1 MNSCYH
7 CTRRKPGCHSVCEDY
22 KRDCEDRG
30 MKRVKVLIVL
40 FVCMAVMAVWLVMA
54 LLTDALGLLAALL
67 NAAEKLLNDT
77 GTAVQ
82 RAAIDLANTARGWL
96 RWAVR

>member
-1 MNSCYH
+1 
-7 CTRRKPGCHSVCEDY
+7 
-22 KRDCEDRG
+22 

-40 FVCMAVMAVWLVMA
+40 FACMAVMGVWLAMA

-67 NAAEKLLNDT
+67 NAAAKLLVDT
-77 GTAVQ
+77 AIAVQ
-82 RAAIDLANTARGWL
+82 RAGIGLYNTARGWL

>member
-1 MNSCYH
+1 
-7 CTRRKPGCHSVCEDY
+7 
-22 KRDCEDRG
+22 

-40 FVCMAVMAVWLVMA
+40 FACMAVMAVWLVMA
-54 LLTDALGLLAALL
+54 LLTDALGLLTALL

-82 RAAIDLANTARGWL
+82 RAGIGLCNTARGWL

>member
-1 MNSCYH
+1 
-7 CTRRKPGCHSVCEDY
+7 
-22 KRDCEDRG
+22 

-40 FVCMAVMAVWLVMA
+40 FACMAVMAVWLVMA

-67 NAAEKLLNDT
+67 NDT
-77 GTAVQ
+77 GIAVQ

>member
-1 MNSCYH
+1 
-7 CTRRKPGCHSVCEDY
+7 
-22 KRDCEDRG
+22 

-40 FVCMAVMAVWLVMA
+40 FVCMAVMGVWLVMS
-54 LLTDALGLLAALL
+54 LVSGALGLLAALL

-77 GTAVQ
+77 GIAVQ
-82 RAAIDLANTARGWL
+82 WAAIDLSNTARGWW

>member
-1 MNSCYH
+1 
-7 CTRRKPGCHSVCEDY
+7 
-22 KRDCEDRG
+22 

-82 RAAIDLANTARGWL
+82 RAAIGLYNTARGWL